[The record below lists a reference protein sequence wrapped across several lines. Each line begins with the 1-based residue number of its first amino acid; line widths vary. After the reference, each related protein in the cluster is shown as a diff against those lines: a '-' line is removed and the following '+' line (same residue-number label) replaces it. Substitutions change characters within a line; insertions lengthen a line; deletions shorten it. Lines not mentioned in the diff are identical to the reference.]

1 MSPRGRN
8 LALLALPVSIA
19 AAILLVWL
27 AGDVL
32 TLGELKRRQLELQAL
47 IGAEPVAFI
56 AGFLLMFGL
65 VAAVMPGAAVL
76 KVAAGALFGLWGGM
90 AVALGGTLLG
100 AVIGFLASRY
110 LMRHWVEQRFAR
122 HAAVINRGLEQDG
135 IVYLLALRFNPLIPF
150 FLINFAMGLTRM
162 RATTFTIVSLIGLLP
177 ASFVYANA
185 GTELARIEQPSD
197 ILSTRLIVSLV
208 LLSVMPVAGRWLARR
223 LAGAAQLPIRWSRHR
238 AQP

>member
-1 MSPRGRN
+1 MSPRGRK
-8 LALLALPVSIA
+8 LALFALPVLVF

-27 AGDVL
+27 AGDLL

-47 IGAEPVAFI
+47 IRAKPVAFT
-56 AGFLLMFGL
+56 AAFLLMFGI
-65 VAAVMPGAAVL
+65 VAAVMPGAAIL

-100 AVIGFLASRY
+100 AVIGFLGSRY

-122 HAAVINRGLEQDG
+122 QAAVINRGLERDG

-150 FLINFAMGLTRM
+150 FLINFALGLTRM
-162 RATTFTIVSLIGLLP
+162 RATTFTVVSLFGLLP

-197 ILSTRLIVSLV
+197 ILSTRLILSLI
-208 LLSVMPVAGRWLARR
+208 LLSVMPVAGRWLSKR
-223 LAGAAQLPIRWSRHR
+223 LGGQR
-238 AQP
+238 AIAEPLERA

>member
-1 MSPRGRN
+1 MTPRGRK
-8 LALLALPVSIA
+8 LALFALPLLLVA
-19 AAILLVWL
+19 AVLLVWL
-27 AGDVL
+27 AGDLL
-32 TLGELKRRQLELQAL
+32 TLGELKRRQLELQAVVR
-47 IGAEPVAFI
+47 ARPVAFT
-56 AGFLLMFGL
+56 AGFLLMFGFA
-65 VAAVMPGAAVL
+65 AAVMPGAAIL

-110 LMRHWVEQRFAR
+110 LMRHWVERRFAR
-122 HAAVINRGLEQDG
+122 QAVAVNRGLERDG

-162 RATTFTIVSLIGLLP
+162 RAASFTLVSLVGLLP

-197 ILSTRLIVSLV
+197 ILSTRLILSLI
-208 LLSVMPVAGRWLARR
+208 LLSIMPIAGRWLSKR
-223 LAGAAQLPIRWSRHR
+223 LGGRSGVADPLER
-238 AQP
+238 A